1 MNVSRATAAIFTQI
15 REGNTLLARLAGNA
29 DDADRT
35 ALRAALVNVR
45 AMLDTLGLD
54 PLASPWIDGGDEA
67 GGDSSALKTL
77 GELVDAQLAARAEA
91 RKNKDFA
98 KADQIRDALAAAGI
112 TIEDG
117 PTGSTW
123 TLAPSR

>member
-1 MNVSRATAAIFTQI
+1 
-15 REGNTLLARLAGNA
+15 
-29 DDADRT
+29 
-35 ALRAALVNVR
+35 
-45 AMLDTLGLD
+45 MLDTLGLD

-123 TLAPSR
+123 APRPLPLIAHPSLWKAPLRT